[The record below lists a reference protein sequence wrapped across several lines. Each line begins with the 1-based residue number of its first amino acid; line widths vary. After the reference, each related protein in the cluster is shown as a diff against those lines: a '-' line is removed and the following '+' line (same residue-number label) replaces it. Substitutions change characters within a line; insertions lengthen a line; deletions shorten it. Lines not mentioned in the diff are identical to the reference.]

1 MHKINKPLIPIESMD
16 HLPVNKLNA
25 SGLSGRKQKPLRKN
39 SVCFIT
45 REQFKMIEN
54 KPVNTLRQ
62 GFTAISDIIAFFVTF
77 QNLIANIFRR
87 LFRDPVRTRK
97 VKHHTYLMLQ
107 KCLFQRTILFARK
120 FSMVTGLSNR
130 INSSIDSSFVT
141 PVIQIFQL
149 LVI

>member
-1 MHKINKPLIPIESMD
+1 MINLIGLSKFVTTILPYKFLRRVANLLFHWISRQYIWSEISEHSRLAFLIEFID

-77 QNLIANIFRR
+77 QSLIANIFRS
-87 LFRDPVRTRK
+87 LLRDLLVKTRK
-97 VKHHTYLMLQ
+97 VKQHTYLMLQ
-107 KCLFQRTILFARK
+107 KCLF
-120 FSMVTGLSNR
+120 
-130 INSSIDSSFVT
+130 
-141 PVIQIFQL
+141 
-149 LVI
+149 